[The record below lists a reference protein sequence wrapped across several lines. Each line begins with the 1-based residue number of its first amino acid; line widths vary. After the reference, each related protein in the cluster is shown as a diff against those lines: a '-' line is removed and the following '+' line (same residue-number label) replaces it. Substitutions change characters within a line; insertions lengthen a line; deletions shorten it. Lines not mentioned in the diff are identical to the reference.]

1 MKQKER
7 DIDMENSISIEQR
20 KKLLVAHN
28 KLKSMLNTIH
38 DTSDL
43 YLSDIRELES
53 IIHMLHTE
61 FRFDIQRDENGD
73 RMYYA
78 DWVLEENVND

>member
-1 MKQKER
+1 MKQKEK

-43 YLSDIRELES
+43 YLSDIRELEI